1 MLVKVLCCAGFARK
15 CLKKTASSRYTLIL
29 ANHFHFVLQ
38 RLIWL
43 FQSVSNYVGANYC
56 PYIRSAFFHELLFKK
71 RKSYLHEILDVVYSW
86 VISAMDLQAK
96 AAELIAPGSQL
107 SEDAALTLHC
117 FFSQSFTEQRCIL
130 ICSPLKLYQ
139 MLKCEENYSSF
150 VFLIF
155 KCVVPKDLWQFIKT
169 GYVARAGEKSY
180 PSLLICC
187 LFPSEI
193 CSYFRQHIVS
203 QWLFFFS

>member
-1 MLVKVLCCAGFARK
+1 M
-15 CLKKTASSRYTLIL
+15 
-29 ANHFHFVLQ
+29 
-38 RLIWL
+38 
-43 FQSVSNYVGANYC
+43 
-56 PYIRSAFFHELLFKK
+56 
-71 RKSYLHEILDVVYSW
+71 VYSW

-96 AAELIAPGSQL
+96 PAELIAPGSLL

-130 ICSPLKLYQ
+130 MCSPLKLYQ

-193 CSYFRQHIVS
+193 CSYFRQHIVL
-203 QWLFFFS
+203 QWLFFFPNVSRLWVVPRYSCCRWLLGLWKHWLLGGVSCTGYKSFESPLLLCSGLCSPARQCSRSGR